1 VVCRR
6 FASLSGPEI
15 LALAIASEEEDSR
28 IYALYAQRLREA
40 YPATASIFDAMAAE
54 EDEHRRRLIELY
66 RARYGDLIL
75 PIRREHVA
83 DLCARRPVWLVE
95 TLGLDRLR
103 AEAPAMEREAEAFHR
118 ASATQTTDAE
128 ARRLG
133 AQPLHGDALRARCA
147 RWSWA
152 AAWCWPRPC

>member
-1 VVCRR
+1 M
-6 FASLSGPEI
+6 P
-15 LALAIASEEEDSR
+15 
-28 IYALYAQRLREA
+28 RLREA

-103 AEAPAMEREAEAFHR
+103 AEAPAMEREAEAFYC